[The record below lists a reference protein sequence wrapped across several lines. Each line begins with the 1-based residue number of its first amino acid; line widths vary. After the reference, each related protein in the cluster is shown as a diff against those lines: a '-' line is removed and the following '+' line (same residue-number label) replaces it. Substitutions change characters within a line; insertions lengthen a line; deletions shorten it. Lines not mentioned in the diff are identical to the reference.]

1 MVILCSRRYD
11 FVGYSAILVSWLA
24 VIAAALSLLRSL
36 INFLHDRKTIDAA
49 TAEIL
54 LKSNTEAL
62 DAIEKA
68 NKARELV
75 RADAARNPARLM
87 SDDGF
92 KRPD

>member
-1 MVILCSRRYD
+1 VVVFCTRQLLVDDI
-11 FVGYSAILVSWLA
+11 VSWLA
-24 VIAAALSLLRSL
+24 VIAAALTLIRSL
-36 INFLHDRKTIDAA
+36 VEYLRDRKAIDAA

-54 LKSNTEAL
+54 LKSNAEAL

-75 RADAARNPARLM
+75 RTDTARNPAGVM